1 MIQISIGLKMTNLI
15 YDYWMNRMRDP
26 EIAYFDASFCGSFYL
41 NVSQKG
47 ALKNTKTKAQQEN
60 LIFSPKLSKNAE
72 KSQSWD
78 KKEEE
83 NQFPQNVRHMPPS
96 KTRKTPP
103 TIWFIKIPTIKPP
116 KWFISKNPK
125 KKKISY
131 SWISIMKR
139 VNKHQKTII
148 DIKNEFKFITL
159 RT

>member
-26 EIAYFDASFCGSFYL
+26 EIAYLTPHSAVLFIL

-47 ALKNTKTKAQQEN
+47 ALKNAKTKAQQEN

-72 KSQSWD
+72 KTQSWR

-96 KTRKTPP
+96 KTKKTPP

-125 KKKISY
+125 KNENFLFMNFHYEKGEQTSKNNHRYKKRI
-131 SWISIMKR
+131 
-139 VNKHQKTII
+139 
-148 DIKNEFKFITL
+148 
-159 RT
+159 